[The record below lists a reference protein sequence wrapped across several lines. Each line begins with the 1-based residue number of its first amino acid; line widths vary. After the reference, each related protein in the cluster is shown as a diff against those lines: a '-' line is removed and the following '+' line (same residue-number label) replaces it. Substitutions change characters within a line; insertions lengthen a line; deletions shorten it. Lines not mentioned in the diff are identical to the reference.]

1 MSITMEK
8 AKEILHKHVREES
21 LRKHCL
27 AVSAAMGAMADY
39 FGEDR
44 EHWEAVGYL
53 HDVDYEQ
60 YPEEHCLHVRE
71 MLEPEGV
78 SEEDIRAIISHGYD
92 LTTQEFEPQSN
103 MEKSLY
109 AVDELTGIVQALGL
123 MRPEG
128 LDGLTVKSLRKKFK
142 DHRFA
147 AKCSR
152 EAIQKGCDMLG
163 LDLAV
168 VMEQTIK
175 GMQEHKEELGF

>member
-1 MSITMEK
+1 MSTTMEQAK
-8 AKEILHKHVREES
+8 AILHKHVREES

-27 AVSAAMGAMADY
+27 AVSAAMGAMAEY
-39 FGEDR
+39 FGEDK
-44 EHWEAVGYL
+44 EHWQAVGYL

-92 LTTQEFEPQSN
+92 LTTQECEPQSN

-109 AVDELTGIVQALGL
+109 TVDELTGIVQALGL
-123 MRPEG
+123 MRPDG

-142 DHRFA
+142 DLRFA
-147 AKCSR
+147 AKCNR
-152 EAIQKGCDMLG
+152 EVIQKGCDMLG

-175 GMQEHKEELGF
+175 GMQEYKEELGF